1 MSFSPSF
8 QNICFLPP
16 CLYSHH
22 HCSVQLSRVL
32 RRLLPGERAGI
43 SLAAICL
50 PRWPCCPDPSLG
62 TASERIGPPQTI
74 SPIQAPALCSC
85 HIGRGQPL
93 HSRKGNGF
101 QRLFC
106 EAYTSILQMS
116 VLLIH
121 SEFPGAAQALL
132 FPSRK
137 PSQTVPSFWGE
148 WFCLEGWREGEA
160 RGEAGGREGEGKKRR
175 EKQGEGWE
183 DSVTPMTHLIISPD
197 AGRSGAGCRA
207 RQTWVQIS
215 APAFPGCVTLGKL
228 LYVSEL
234 HHVNGAITVSTS
246 QSCYACK

>member
-16 CLYSHH
+16 CLYFHR
-22 HCSVQLSRVL
+22 HCLGQLSRVL
-32 RRLLPGERAGI
+32 HRLLPGEWAGM
-43 SLAAICL
+43 SLAAIHL
-50 PRWPCCPDPSLG
+50 PRWPCCPDASLG
-62 TASERIGPPQTI
+62 TTSERIRPPRTI

-93 HSRKGNGF
+93 HSLKGNGF

-137 PSQTVPSFWGE
+137 PSQTVPSFWEE

-160 RGEAGGREGEGKKRR
+160 RGEKGSQRRRKRRRERREGKSSER
-175 EKQGEGWE
+175 
-183 DSVTPMTHLIISPD
+183 
-197 AGRSGAGCRA
+197 AGRI
-207 RQTWVQIS
+207 Q
-215 APAFPGCVTLGKL
+215 
-228 LYVSEL
+228 
-234 HHVNGAITVSTS
+234 
-246 QSCYACK
+246 